1 VQISAEGANYGEI
14 LLDDKRLVLKSAT
27 NGFRLL
33 DVQMD
38 QMSLCVVPASNRDE
52 IEIHFHD
59 KDKMERD
66 ETALAQIT
74 FHFPAG
80 DEEEEQTPAELFR
93 KSIMDS
99 GHLRSVTG
107 EIIAEFSKEQGN
119 FVSPRGKYSVQVSRF
134 PLLVGLTAE
143 SLLCLR

>member
-1 VQISAEGANYGEI
+1 M
-14 LLDDKRLVLKSAT
+14 DDKRLLLKSAT

-33 DVQMD
+33 DVQLD

-74 FHFPAG
+74 FHFPPG
-80 DEEEEQTPAELFR
+80 DEEEEQTPAEVFR
-93 KSIMDS
+93 KSIIDT
-99 GHLRSVTG
+99 GYLRSVTG
-107 EIIAEFSKEQGN
+107 DIIAEFSKEQGN
-119 FVSPRGKYSVQVSRF
+119 FVSPRGKYSVQVGELPSAVIF
-134 PLLVGLTAE
+134 LTF
-143 SLLCLR
+143 